1 VILRK
6 LEGRTGVAGTLNLKE
21 WNPAIYPTDKAHLMP
36 IITPAYPVM
45 CATHNVS
52 SSTMSVMQGEFERG
66 VEICKRIEEGAATW
80 RDLFAPSEFFD
91 KYKWYLAIIASTG
104 TEEAMNTW

>member
-1 VILRK
+1 
-6 LEGRTGVAGTLNLKE
+6 
-21 WNPAIYPTDKAHLMP
+21 
-36 IITPAYPVM
+36 
-45 CATHNVS
+45 
-52 SSTMSVMQGEFERG
+52 MSVMQGEFDRG
-66 VEICKRIEEGAATW
+66 AEICKRIEEGAATW